1 MPETLIVEDT
11 FFCPC
16 ADGHEPDGGAV
27 GDDVGVE
34 VGLDVG
40 DRDDVGD
47 DVGVVPPAYV
57 SNSATCGVDDALV
70 ISNVSFFSDVELKL
84 MVPAPL
90 PVFRT
95 EPESALISF
104 HAPIRPLAPDVST
117 MLADDTVVAEPHLI
131 EMLPVE
137 PLGDQYVLRE
147 PSLTLP

>member
-1 MPETLIVEDT
+1 VPETLIVEDT
-11 FFCPC
+11 FLVPV
-16 ADGHEPDGGAV
+16 ADGHEPDGGVV
-27 GDDVGVE
+27 GVDVGVE
-34 VGLDVG
+34 VGVDVG
-40 DRDDVGD
+40 VDVGD

-84 MVPAPL
+84 MTPAPV

-95 EPESALISF
+95 APVSALISF
-104 HAPIRPLAPDVST
+104 QAPIRPLAPDVSR
-117 MLADDTVVAEPHLI
+117 MLADETVVADPHLI